1 MDWILLIIVAIV
13 VVVLIGLILWVV
25 GIYNR
30 FVSLKNSSEATLG
43 QIRVAM
49 KKRLDMIDQLLG
61 AVKSYAKF
69 EKETLERV
77 TAMRASVATA
87 GPGDLNKVEA
97 ESRSI
102 FGRLLAVAE
111 NYPDLKTSGTV
122 MSLMDSVKNLE
133 DEIARQRYTYN
144 NISQEFNT
152 MIDTIPSNFVAK
164 LMGLIK
170 LEYLQFEEEIKTP
183 PKIEF

>member
-1 MDWILLIIVAIV
+1 MIEWIILGVVALV
-13 VVVLIGLILWVV
+13 VVVLILWVV

-30 FVSLKNSSEATLG
+30 FVALKNSSEATLG

-61 AVKSYAKF
+61 SVKSYAKF

-102 FGRLLAVAE
+102 FGRLLAVME
-111 NYPDLKTSGTV
+111 NYPDLKTATTV
-122 MSLMDSVKNLE
+122 TSMKDSVKGLE
-133 DEIARQRYTYN
+133 DEIARQAAT
-144 NISQEFNT
+144 T
-152 MIDTIPSNFVAK
+152 
-164 LMGLIK
+164 
-170 LEYLQFEEEIKTP
+170 TP
-183 PKIEF
+183 RRCATWDASPARCVGASV